1 MLWELMAGRWLIAAG
16 ENLYDQRLFN
26 QSKGLG
32 SGFDGG
38 DDSYNIYDKPMFAN
52 TSASSI
58 YRPRGADS
66 DMYGDEELEKLRK
79 SRFTA
84 DKGFQG
90 ADASAARD
98 GPVQFEKEEDDDV
111 FGLDKFFTEAKKGKQ
126 AMDSV
131 GKGSTLAA
139 GSSSSAAHLREGGGS
154 KRDRLDFEA
163 SGDREA
169 KRGRF

>member
-1 MLWELMAGRWLIAAG
+1 
-16 ENLYDQRLFN
+16 LYDQRLFN

-38 DDSYNIYDKPMFAN
+38 DDAYNIYDKPMFAN

-58 YRPRGADS
+58 YRPRGGDNE
-66 DMYGDEELEKLRK
+66 MYGDEELEKLRK

-98 GPVQFEKEEDDDV
+98 GPVQFEKEDDDV

-139 GSSSSAAHLREGGGS
+139 GASSSAAHLRDGGGT

-163 SGDREA
+163 GKGDRDA
-169 KRGRF
+169 KRGRY